1 VQTPRTRIQLQSVP
15 VTAFLNRLSRGGEW
29 TALRAE
35 VENSHSTAEIE
46 EEEARAR
53 YMSGMKDT
61 QKQGQRTSG
70 ASTSVQPEAEPS
82 RTPATFSV

>member
-61 QKQGQRTSG
+61 QKQEIHFRPPQFLKSKQIAAG
-70 ASTSVQPEAEPS
+70 VLYL
-82 RTPATFSV
+82 

>member
-1 VQTPRTRIQLQSVP
+1 MSKTRGTIGSGG
-15 VTAFLNRLSRGGEW
+15 VTSGVVGG
-29 TALRAE
+29 AQVAE
-35 VENSHSTAEIE
+35 RDE
-46 EEEARAR
+46 
-53 YMSGMKDT
+53 DT